1 MRVVKTEVLDST
13 TGELIAEKTSYGVN
27 NGGGWVICYRVG
39 AEILARRCDSAVTF
53 RVFHL
58 LISRLDNYSTEGV
71 VCSRKW
77 LQDTLGVSRKSIYN
91 ALQWLIANDF
101 LVETTCD
108 GFSEFYFNPSYVTIG
123 KNKTGREKRWA
134 ELKDE
139 YATKVMCKVHG
150 LPYPLPVGKTIE
162 KLLEEKYSAAGV
174 LNSGDLELVQRS
186 DERG

>member
-1 MRVVKTEVLDST
+1 MRVVKTEVLDSA

-27 NGGGWVICYRVG
+27 NGGGWVICYRTG

-58 LISRLDNYSTEGV
+58 LVSRLDSYSTEGV

-77 LQDTLGVSRKSIYN
+77 LQDTLNVSRKSIYN
-91 ALQWLIANDF
+91 ALQWLITNDF
-101 LVETTCD
+101 LVETTRD

-123 KNKTGREKRWA
+123 KNKTGREKRWS

-139 YATKVMCKVHG
+139 YAIKELCRVHG
-150 LPYPLPVGKTIE
+150 LPFPLPAGKTIE
-162 KLLEEKYSAAGV
+162 KLLAEKYSAVGA
-174 LNSGDLELVQRS
+174 LSSDDLELVRRS
-186 DERG
+186 DERD

>member
-27 NGGGWVICYRVG
+27 NGGGWIICYRKG
-39 AEILARRCDSAVTF
+39 AEILARRCDSAITF

-58 LISRLDNYSTEGV
+58 LISRLDSYSAEGV

-77 LQDTLGVSRKSIYN
+77 LQDTLNVSRKSVYN

-101 LVETTCD
+101 LVETTRD

-123 KNKTGREKRWA
+123 KNKSEREKRWL
-134 ELKDE
+134 ELKNE
-139 YATKVMCKVHG
+139 YAIKELCRVHG
-150 LPYPLPVGKTIE
+150 FPFPLPAGKTIE

-174 LNSGDLELVQRS
+174 LNSNDFELVRRS

>member
-1 MRVVKTEVLDST
+1 MRVVKTEILDST

-58 LISRLDNYSTEGV
+58 LVSRLDSYSTEGV

-77 LQDTLGVSRKSIYN
+77 LQDTLNVSRKSIYN

-101 LVETTCD
+101 LVETTRD

-123 KNKTGREKRWA
+123 KDKTGREKRWA
-134 ELKDE
+134 ELKVE
-139 YATKVMCKVHG
+139 CATKELCRVHG
-150 LPYPLPVGKTIE
+150 LPFPLPTGKTVE
-162 KLLEEKYSAAGV
+162 KLLEEKYSTSDV
-174 LNSGDLELVQRS
+174 LNVGDLELVRRR